1 MLLLIE
7 GNKMTEDAP
16 KNIGE
21 LIEYLKTL
29 PPETEFVTEVNVF
42 EWKLC
47 TWKPQIKGLVKDHS
61 QENGLTIPY
70 LGHNPDD
77 VVNVIEIG

>member
-1 MLLLIE
+1 ML
-7 GNKMTEDAP
+7 EDAP
-16 KNIGE
+16 KNIDQ

-47 TWKPQIKGLVKDHS
+47 TWKPQIKRLVRDGY
-61 QENGLTIPY
+61 QEKTLTIPY
-70 LGHNPDD
+70 VGHDAAD
-77 VVNVIEIG
+77 IVNVIEIG